1 MSDLFT
7 STFSKKKQDLP
18 MMMSIDIAADG
29 PDSNN
34 INAAEE
40 SILLERWE
48 TDLVNAEDAYQLA
61 RN

>member
-1 MSDLFT
+1 
-7 STFSKKKQDLP
+7 

-29 PDSNN
+29 PESNN

-40 SILLERWE
+40 SIILERWE